1 MNIPG
6 VEVLY
11 TSKYIYD
18 TTWGWSPL
26 CIIFLIFVV
35 LSIICIFLGYFDKE
49 PPIIFISSLL
59 VIGCTILTIICLSH
73 GKNIYGT
80 EYYVRINN
88 DVTFSEIANQYTIK
102 DVKGQMYILR
112 PNTYIAWEET
122 S

>member
-11 TSKYIYD
+11 TTKYLYD
-18 TTWGWSPL
+18 TTWGWSPMS
-26 CIIFLIFVV
+26 IMWIGFLIVG
-35 LSIICIFLGYFDKE
+35 IICIFIGCSNHDFKT
-49 PPIIFISSLL
+49 IFLSSIL
-59 VIGCTILTIICLSH
+59 VIGCTILTVISLSN
-73 GKNIYGT
+73 GKSVYGT

-102 DVKGQMYILR
+102 DVKGQIYILR